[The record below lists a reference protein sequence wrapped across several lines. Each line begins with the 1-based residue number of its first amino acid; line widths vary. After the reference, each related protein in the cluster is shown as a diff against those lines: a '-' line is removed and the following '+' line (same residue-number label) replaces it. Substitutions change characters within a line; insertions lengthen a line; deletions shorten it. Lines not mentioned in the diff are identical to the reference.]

1 MKHTTLAVKYRPKTF
16 NEVIGQ
22 QFIKEVILNQI
33 KNNTLGK
40 AYLYSGPSG
49 TGKTTVARIV
59 ADMIKAEILEV
70 DAASNNGVENIRK
83 ITDNVKYK
91 PLTHKYKL
99 YIIDECHM
107 LSKGAWNALLKTLEE
122 PPKHAIFIL
131 CTTEPHKVIPTI
143 ISRTQRFNFTRP
155 TTTEIAKNLKY
166 IVDHEKLDIDYDV
179 LTYVAK
185 LADGGVRLSITML
198 ESCLNAEEEL
208 TVPTVESILGY
219 LPTRYFVDVLKAVSL
234 RDRSKIVSL
243 LEEYYRAG
251 TDFER
256 FIENLV
262 MFILDLQKYYVT
274 KNMEYLR
281 TSKLYEEDIKI
292 ILNYMGEL
300 LESNFEKLDL
310 LIRQYTHSIKTLYY
324 DSQKLEPKRY
334 LLELTL
340 LQLTQIRV

>member
-16 NEVIGQ
+16 DDVIGQ
-22 QFIKEVILNQI
+22 QFIKEVIENQI
-33 KNNTLGK
+33 KQNKMGK

-59 ADMIKAEILEV
+59 ADKIDAEILEV

-83 ITDNVKYK
+83 ITENVKYK
-91 PLTHKYKL
+91 PLTKSYKV

-122 PPKHAIFIL
+122 PPAHAIFIL

-155 TTTEIAKNLKY
+155 TTQEITDNLVR
-166 IVDHEKLDIDYDV
+166 IIESEKLDVDYDV
-179 LTYVAK
+179 LRYIAK

-198 ESCLNAEEEL
+198 ESCLNAEQEL
-208 TVPTVESILGY
+208 TVPNVENILGY
-219 LPTRYFVDVLKAVSL
+219 LPTQYFVDILKAVSL
-234 RDRSKIVSL
+234 KDRDKIISL
-243 LEEYYRAG
+243 IEEYYRAG

-262 MFILDLQKYYVT
+262 MFTLDLQKYYVT
-274 KNMEYLR
+274 RNMDYLR
-281 TSKLYEEDIKI
+281 TSSLYEDDIKM
-292 ILNYMGEL
+292 ILNHMGIL
-300 LESNFEKLDL
+300 VDKDFKRLDKL
-310 LIRQYTHSIKTLYY
+310 IKRYTHDVKTLYY

-340 LQLTQIRV
+340 LQMTQINV